1 MENREEELKDRFIV
15 DEKFDKK
22 KVEKFVERL
31 LPFCKV
37 TKTGAILLERDDFTS
52 TEKIKIAL
60 VARFLANSLDESI
73 SAEVNS
79 EELSNNLMIP
89 KNQVVAR
96 LKELKDERFAFR
108 VSRGIYKVN
117 PLKINDFLN
126 NIESKYI

>member
-1 MENREEELKDRFIV
+1 MKELKDRFIV

-79 EELSNNLMIP
+79 EELSNHLMIP

-126 NIESKYI
+126 TIEIRYKM